1 VSVIDHSRPDG
12 QRASAGR
19 LTWANIGNR
28 DAVQTDFGTHL
39 GMIKLAAIER
49 RRSPLGGAV
58 DLRAVVDIED
68 VDDAAVLADLVDDAV
83 GAAPGAMTASERP
96 KQRLADL
103 TSSVPG
109 DAIGCPGV
117 AVLRL
122 LVWRRFVLERSFLYG
137 GLMPR
142 PREFEPDKVLDSAMR
157 QFWERGYR
165 ATSVDDLV
173 RATGVKPGSLYAAFP
188 GGKHA
193 LLMGSL
199 ERYSRLVVPQKLGE
213 LEEPE
218 ASVAQVRAYFDGL
231 VRDLLSPEG
240 RQGCLLVN
248 SAIENAAADPEVAA
262 VVRGHLARLERNFT
276 AALRTAIRRGE
287 VPASVDP
294 VSRAKGLVAASQ
306 GLMVI
311 GKANPDEE
319 VLRAI
324 VDSAFTGLS

>member
-1 VSVIDHSRPDG
+1 
-12 QRASAGR
+12 
-19 LTWANIGNR
+19 
-28 DAVQTDFGTHL
+28 
-39 GMIKLAAIER
+39 
-49 RRSPLGGAV
+49 
-58 DLRAVVDIED
+58 
-68 VDDAAVLADLVDDAV
+68 
-83 GAAPGAMTASERP
+83 
-96 KQRLADL
+96 
-103 TSSVPG
+103 
-109 DAIGCPGV
+109 
-117 AVLRL
+117 
-122 LVWRRFVLERSFLYG
+122 
-137 GLMPR
+137 
-142 PREFEPDKVLDSAMR
+142 MR

-199 ERYSRLVVPQKLGE
+199 DRYSKLVVPVKLGE
-213 LEEPE
+213 LEQPG
-218 ASVAQVRAYFDGL
+218 ASVAEVRAYFDGL

-262 VVRGHLARLERNFT
+262 VVRGHLARLEHCFT
-276 AALRTAIRRGE
+276 RALRTAARRGE

-294 VSRAKGLVAASQ
+294 ASRAKGLVAVSQ
-306 GLMVI
+306 GLMVV
-311 GKANPDEE
+311 GKADPDEE